1 MKKITALLILCAF
14 TFLIAG
20 CSSGKRDRPAAPT
33 DFSKPMTAQ
42 QAAAGMGIGLNL
54 GNTMEAYDATNC
66 EKITYEW
73 IPVVGDNTPT
83 DYETTWGAV
92 VTTQE
97 IIDGIKD
104 SGFNTV
110 RIPVFWGNMMKNDGT
125 YTINSDYIK
134 RVGEIVDYCQNAGLY
149 TVVNIHHFDEFIIR
163 RNSLEDCEKIFTNLW
178 TQIAEYFKDCPYNV
192 VFEGYNEYLGGK
204 QFDESG
210 NLVELSKSDGYALTN
225 ALNQA
230 FVDAVRA
237 TGGNNSER
245 VLIASGYWTNI
256 DLTTSSQF
264 VMPKD
269 TVSDRLMVSVHYV
282 DNSMYWSNQI
292 GGQVWLDYI
301 DSQCEL
307 LKKAFTDKG
316 IPVFLG
322 ETTSIYPQSN
332 FTSNPIYK
340 TSTECLEV
348 VLNKLLDYGFVPVLW
363 DVNDNFYSRTEYKIK
378 SETDRELIKKI
389 SDELN

>member
-42 QAAAGMGIGLNL
+42 QAAVGMGIGLNL
-54 GNTMEAYDATNC
+54 GNTMEAYEATNC

-97 IIDGIKD
+97 VIDGIKD

-256 DLTTSSQF
+256 DLTTSYQF

-322 ETTSIYPQSN
+322 ETNSIYPQSN

>member
-1 MKKITALLILCAF
+1 
-14 TFLIAG
+14 
-20 CSSGKRDRPAAPT
+20 
-33 DFSKPMTAQ
+33 MTAQ
-42 QAAAGMGIGLNL
+42 QAAVGMGIGLNL
-54 GNTMEAYDATNC
+54 GNTMEAYEATNC

-83 DYETTWGAV
+83 DYETKWGAV

-97 IIDGIKD
+97 VIDGIKD

-110 RIPVFWGNMMKNDGT
+110 RIPVFWGNNRYTYSGT